1 MRVRSLAATPTFPS
15 HPPPP
20 PSFSPL
26 AVQAER
32 RAGVPRHRLPAG
44 LVDLPRHARLFDM
57 QPVRRQRGRGRFVGR
72 PVRRRRVGAHRVP
85 HVRHDA
91 RGVWRQ
97 VRRRLRSIEVA
108 RLRPRASDARAC
120 ARASPQVGPGTKQRR
135 VGPFV
140 GIQMGALL
148 RCVDTSHH
156 PSAVSRMGVVTN
168 LHLCSMGIE
177 GTLESLGAPPP
188 SIRHR
193 FICSSRGVSPSSRPV
208 PLPLQTRPGVQVHGV
223 PLHRPPPRVFE
234 QMLPP
239 FMGVRFRCDDGF
251 TIGISFAR
259 RPCV

>member
-1 MRVRSLAATPTFPS
+1 MRRRALRCSCCCARCRAPCGATRILMRVRSLAATPTFPS

-26 AVQAER
+26 VVQAER

-44 LVDLPRHARLFDM
+44 LVDLPRHARLFDV

-120 ARASPQVGPGTKQRR
+120 ARASPQVGPGTEQRR
-135 VGPFV
+135 VGTWGDTNGSPF
-140 GIQMGALL
+140 
-148 RCVDTSHH
+148 
-156 PSAVSRMGVVTN
+156 
-168 LHLCSMGIE
+168 
-177 GTLESLGAPPP
+177 
-188 SIRHR
+188 
-193 FICSSRGVSPSSRPV
+193 GVSTLLTTQVQSVAWASSPTCTCAPWASRAHWSP
-208 PLPLQTRPGVQVHGV
+208 
-223 PLHRPPPRVFE
+223 
-234 QMLPP
+234 
-239 FMGVRFRCDDGF
+239 
-251 TIGISFAR
+251 
-259 RPCV
+259 